1 VLPSSHVLKHAIK
14 PLASQ
19 SLKRRKSADVMRR
32 RLPAQFGSRKTST
45 TGAPGRE
52 VGGLGEGGGDEGGG
66 GEGEGGDAGGLGEG
80 GGGEGDVGMHTS
92 QVTAHN
98 CLIWGDNEHT
108 PSVFNVPQ
116 PSEGSSRHGGEGEGA
131 LVKV

>member
-1 VLPSSHVLKHAIK
+1 MLPSSHVLKHAIK

-66 GEGEGGDAGGLGEG
+66 GEGEGGDAGAGWARAGAAKA
-80 GGGEGDVGMHTS
+80 TS
-92 QVTAHN
+92 E
-98 CLIWGDNEHT
+98 CILRR
-108 PSVFNVPQ
+108 
-116 PSEGSSRHGGEGEGA
+116 SRRTIA
-131 LVKV
+131 